1 MRNNTNFLTISVIVI
16 MYIYQTYVTNLV
28 VAEFLAGLYIPT
40 AGLYVYKDVKERSKE
55 FKGGS
60 I

>member
-1 MRNNTNFLTISVIVI
+1 